1 MFHNLPSAVPPTRSP
16 CGPSGENSAVPC
28 LAASSS
34 DGRGVRIPSNLPIS
48 GSEAMARTARL
59 KAAAAARRADSYSSV
74 SFVLHGQFMEFLV
87 HTLNEAAVLRQWA
100 LAAGARAV
108 VVSA

>member
-1 MFHNLPSAVPPTRSP
+1 M
-16 CGPSGENSAVPC
+16 SAVPC
-28 LAASSS
+28 
-34 DGRGVRIPSNLPIS
+34 GLPIS

-74 SFVLHGQFMEFLV
+74 SFVYQGQFMEFLV